1 MWPLQKVPD
10 VGLRAAVRALDFEGK
25 PQKTCCRGEE
35 HANLDCRRLRL
46 LCGEKTE
53 EQGNREA
60 VVGMAQR
67 RDDGRLG

>member
-35 HANLDCRRLRL
+35 QANLDCRKLRL

-53 EQGNREA
+53 EA

-67 RDDGRLG
+67 RDDGQLG